1 MLAKAVVLAALVAVV
16 SASIPITSPI
26 SLAQRLASIQGSIS
40 HSDCVPC
47 EEAMGHAI
55 HTAAEAGQQNAHLML
70 FYFFLNNALP
80 ALPQFV
86 SGWMGEWMDKICP
99 YLNEKYG
106 WSWQLCDIAAY
117 LIMNDV
123 GNHLQPDAVYNCE
136 QIGNVT
142 PFLFSFSMLFN

>member
-1 MLAKAVVLAALVAVV
+1 MR
-16 SASIPITSPI
+16 I
-26 SLAQRLASIQGSIS
+26 SRSS
-40 HSDCVPC
+40 
-47 EEAMGHAI
+47 
-55 HTAAEAGQQNAHLML
+55 
-70 FYFFLNNALP
+70 FFSRNNALH